1 MPRTYIQPLGPV
13 GDLRLQTVFQPILD
27 LRDGSVVGYEA
38 LARGPQDSAFE
49 APVDLFAAARA
60 EDRVTDLD
68 LACLRAALGGA
79 DAHGLAAPLSL
90 FLNAE
95 PSTLDSTELRDASAG
110 HGLVVEVTEQ
120 ALTAQPEALL
130 RSLNGLRTRGWG
142 VAIDDVGA
150 DSRSLALMSLLY
162 PDVIKLDMRLMQ
174 LRSDAEI
181 ATIVTA
187 VGMESERSRAIVL
200 AEGIDSEE
208 QLAIA
213 RAWGATL
220 GQGYLLGSP
229 GPLPAEDPLA
239 RALPLHGSGGD
250 PWGSTPYARVTNW
263 KRPQRG
269 PRALAEMVAVQLE
282 RQAASLGDTAM
293 VLAGFPD
300 EGHAGAAVVDRYR
313 ALAQQLAF
321 VGVVGGGAGIDADAG
336 IRGGPLAPDDAL
348 RGTWTVVALG
358 PYLNAAFVARADE
371 DGTGDYRFSV
381 SYDRETVTEC
391 ALMLMARMEP
401 LHPRFA

>member
-1 MPRTYIQPLGPV
+1 MPQSHLQPLGPV
-13 GDLRLQTVFQPILD
+13 GDLHLQAVFQPIVD
-27 LRDGSVVGYEA
+27 LRDGSVVGFEA
-38 LARGPQDSAFE
+38 LARGPQDLGLESPA
-49 APVDLFAAARA
+49 DLFAAARA
-60 EDRVTDLD
+60 QDQVTALD
-68 LACLRAALGGA
+68 LACLSAALGGA
-79 DAHGLAAPLSL
+79 RAHGLASPLSL

-95 PSTLDSTELRDASAG
+95 PTTLDTAELRSTSAG
-110 HGLVVEVTEQ
+110 HGLVVEVTER
-120 ALTAQPEALL
+120 ALTARPEALL
-130 RSLNGLRTRGWG
+130 RSLEGLRTRGWG
-142 VAIDDVGA
+142 VALDDVGA

-174 LRSDAEI
+174 RRGDAEI

-187 VGMESERSRAIVL
+187 VGTESERSRAIVL

-208 QLAIA
+208 QLAVA

-229 GPLPAEDPLA
+229 GRPPEEDPIG
-239 RALPLHGSGGD
+239 RALPLRGSGGD
-250 PWGSTPYARVTNW
+250 PWGSTPYDRVTNW
-263 KRPQRG
+263 KRPQLG

-300 EGHAGAAVVDRYR
+300 EGHADAGVVARYR
-313 ALAQQLAF
+313 ELSGRVAF
-321 VGVVGGGAGIDADAG
+321 VGVLGGGAGIDSDTA
-336 IRGGPLAPDDAL
+336 IRGGPLAPEDRL

-358 PYLNAAFVARADE
+358 PYLNAAFVARADG
-371 DGTGDYRFSV
+371 DGTYRFAV

-401 LHPRFA
+401 LQAA